1 MGDDNENENDD
12 ESFLNDEL
20 PFISP
25 LIQSASA
32 LLPGVLENARKSL
45 PRLLRKSVRRGGFIH
60 NALEGRG
67 GMEYYGTMG
76 GYGHGNI
83 RKLFG
88 GGKRAKKR
96 KEKMMEKFGLRR

>member
-32 LLPGVLENARKSL
+32 LLPNVLENARKSL
-45 PRLLRKSVRRGGFIH
+45 PKLLRKSVRRGGFIH
-60 NALEGRG
+60 NALKGRG
-67 GMEYYGTMG
+67 GPEYYGTMG
-76 GYGHGNI
+76 G
-83 RKLFG
+83 FG
-88 GGKRAKKR
+88 GGKIREIFEDGEKAKEE
-96 KEKMMEKFGLRR
+96 KEKV